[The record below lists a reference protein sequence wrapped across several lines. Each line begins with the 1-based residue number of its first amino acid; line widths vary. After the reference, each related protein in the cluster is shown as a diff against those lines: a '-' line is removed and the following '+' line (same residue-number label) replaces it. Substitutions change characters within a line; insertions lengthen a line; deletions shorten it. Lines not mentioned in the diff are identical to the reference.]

1 MAYIPTN
8 QEYYDVIYTGDA
20 RHRIRV
26 IFNETELEDA
36 DRHCEIFTA
45 KCRILPD
52 DGSKR
57 FSLDNFVATEAELIL
72 HDIDTSLIQDQ
83 VQILIGTLIDE
94 ENSIYEDVPI
104 GIFNIQDNPETDKNK
119 VTISLLDNASKFD
132 FGYNAKP
139 LIDANDGV
147 ATKMQILQDICDQAN
162 VVCNVDSFL
171 GDSDEVGI
179 YDSTITGRV
188 YISYIAEQAG
198 CIATINRDGELIFIN
213 VNNLTTKKIPL
224 SIVEKY
230 EIGDK
235 YKIERIAY
243 EDAIRKFETSDD
255 QTLDTLYLNSG
266 NPYISNQLQID
277 SMFTLLE
284 NFEIDSLSTGT
295 VLGDLTIDKYDIIE
309 VYGYYDENNQFV
321 DDDTVIV
328 ARTIATYDL
337 KYNGKVLFQY
347 DTQIG
352 KEERNENVSLI
363 GDANFRKYA
372 KTNLDNINNNIEIII
387 GEQNEQSDR
396 ITDVEFSID
405 NIKNLFQITGGSNNI
420 KNSMGLLGD
429 EEWEEQDGGEYEKGY
444 DANLIGIVTSVAKRK
459 LMNGKYTTKT
469 TNITNLIIGT
479 QYTFSYTISNDENT
493 TANVK
498 LTGNDVIY
506 NKTWD
511 AQENMTKETFS
522 FVATTSNYILEI
534 SSATVVTEG
543 YTTLYDIML
552 NSGDIKPWEPAFAEI
567 YSTVIQLSQLGL
579 QIYCTGSDIATLMT
593 SQGFQIRRFE
603 NGNLYEIVTE
613 FTKDGFIS
621 KKGVLEEIEID
632 DYDIKT
638 ITYQGYKTF
647 ILYKKES

>member
-45 KCRILPD
+45 KCRIFPD

-72 HDIDTSLIQDQ
+72 HDIDTSIIENQ

-132 FGYNAKP
+132 FGYSAKP
-139 LIDANDGV
+139 LIDANDGI

-188 YISYIAEQAG
+188 YVSYIAEQAG

-224 SIVEKY
+224 HIVEKY

-255 QTLDTLYLNSG
+255 QTLDTLYINSG
-266 NPYISNQLQID
+266 NPYISDQSQID

-372 KTNLDNINNNIEIII
+372 KTNIDNINNNIEIII
-387 GEQNEQSDR
+387 GEQDEQSDR

-444 DANLIGIVTSVAKRK
+444 DANLIGNVVSVSKRK
-459 LMNGKYTTKT
+459 LKNGKYTTKT

-506 NKTWD
+506 NKTWPT
-511 AQENMTKETFS
+511 QENMTRETFS
-522 FVATTSNYILEI
+522 FIATTSNYVLEI
-534 SSATVVTEG
+534 TSTTTVDDG

-632 DYDIKT
+632 DYDMKT
-638 ITYQGYKTF
+638 ITYQNYKTF